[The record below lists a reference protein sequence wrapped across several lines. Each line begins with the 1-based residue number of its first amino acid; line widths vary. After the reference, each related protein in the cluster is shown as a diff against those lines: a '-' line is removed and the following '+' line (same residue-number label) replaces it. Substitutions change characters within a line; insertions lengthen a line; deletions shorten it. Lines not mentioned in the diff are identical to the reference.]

1 MIIKAVD
8 EPNMENLQAL
18 TLLCFHEYGCG
29 RGPRSWMYGGMAIR
43 MAMELGLHE
52 DIDEAES
59 GNNSHILEVL
69 TNQETRRRLF
79 WTIFTIDK

>member
-8 EPNMENLQAL
+8 EPSLTNLQAL
-18 TLLCFHEYGCG
+18 TLLTLHEYGCG
-29 RGPRSWMYGGMAIR
+29 RGPRSWMFGGMAIR

-52 DIDEAES
+52 DLDEEES
-59 GNNSHILEVL
+59 DHYTSEKLIM
-69 TNQETRRRLF
+69 QETRRRLF